1 MNLFVVIIKKQIDE
15 EFCREIKDQKEE
27 MNKIIEDFKII
38 LATNKI
44 SFDFDQKLTNQQQNK
59 ELISETEREKAKLK
73 APILNENLHTK
84 DFHHGESTNEINYPV
99 NLKSLNSNRNLEI
112 LSKEMNKK
120 LETIENET
128 KNNSSS
134 QNLSQR
140 VNSLIQENRDKKNT
154 KSISGKFIS
163 KN

>member
-1 MNLFVVIIKKQIDE
+1 MNLFAVIIKKQIDE
-15 EFCREIKDQKEE
+15 QFSREIKDQKEE
-27 MNKIIEDFKII
+27 MSKIIEDFKII

-44 SFDFDQKLTNQQQNK
+44 SFEFDQKLTNQQQIK
-59 ELISETEREKAKLK
+59 DQISETEREKVKLK
-73 APILNENLHTK
+73 TPILNENPHAK
-84 DFHHGESTNEINYPV
+84 DFHQGESTNEINYPV

-128 KNNSSS
+128 KHNVNS

-154 KSISGKFIS
+154 KSFNGKFIS